1 MIELDA
7 KRLDFNVRIKRLDVE
22 QAFFQLLLKFPLE
35 YLFTILGD
43 PNNMILMVV
52 CSVGTQ
58 FDLHAY
64 MVSKPSNENLQPAAA
79 GFHPWANAQGPQP
92 DL

>member
-1 MIELDA
+1 
-7 KRLDFNVRIKRLDVE
+7 
-22 QAFFQLLLKFPLE
+22 
-35 YLFTILGD
+35 
-43 PNNMILMVV
+43 MILMVV

-64 MVSKPSNENLQPAAA
+64 MVSKLSNENLQPAAA